1 MHFNA
6 EFISRKSYT
15 KGPSNNN
22 RTTGRQLW
30 TSFEATLAILRK
42 VVALTKQLKGKLV
55 NVDNNTQIMGYA
67 SGHNAQNYL
76 QYLCDGLYY
85 EELCT
90 EQKKANVHPPSTSPS
105 TLETTLPEGI
115 TDETPIDAV
124 EEMLEHAKAGV
135 AVLDGSNVRGLK

>member
-1 MHFNA
+1 M
-6 EFISRKSYT
+6 
-15 KGPSNNN
+15 
-22 RTTGRQLW
+22 
-30 TSFEATLAILRK
+30 
-42 VVALTKQLKGKLV
+42 ALTKQLKGKLV

-124 EEMLEHAKAGV
+124 EEMLEHVKAGV
-135 AVLDGSNVRGLK
+135 AVLDGSNVRGLEQFLATDPLKGDDVVCIPVHSPSSNPLKVGH